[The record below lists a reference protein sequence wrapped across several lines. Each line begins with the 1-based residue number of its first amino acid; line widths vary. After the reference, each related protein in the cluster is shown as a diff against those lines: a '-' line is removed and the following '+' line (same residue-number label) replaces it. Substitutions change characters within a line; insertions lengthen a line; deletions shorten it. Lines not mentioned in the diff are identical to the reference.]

1 MSNPKKPTMPN
12 VKGMDDFPSDSELD
26 ALQAEIEK
34 AKKGMDEHKVSLG
47 ETSLGGNAAADAK
60 ADFAAEGG
68 AAPEFDAAAPDA
80 GAAAIARIQ
89 ELETEIATIKDQ
101 SLRALADAE
110 NTKRR
115 AEREVTAAKTF
126 GIEKFAQDMLSVHDN
141 LSRALQTLE
150 GTDKADLGENA
161 KNLVDGIEL
170 TEKDLIMVLSRH
182 GVKPVGGVGSK
193 FDPNVHQAVANI
205 PSSEEKGHVATVM
218 QTGFKLGDRTLR
230 AAMVAVSTGSAT

>member
-1 MSNPKKPTMPN
+1 MSSPKKPTMPN
-12 VKGMDDFPSDSELD
+12 VKGMDDFMSESELD
-26 ALQAEIEK
+26 ALQAEIDK
-34 AKKGMDEHKVSLG
+34 AKEGMDDHKVNLG
-47 ETSLGGNAAADAK
+47 ETSLYENNTMDAE
-60 ADFAAEGG
+60 ALPEG
-68 AAPEFDAAAPDA
+68 FDAAAPDA

-89 ELETEIATIKDQ
+89 ALEAEIANTKDQ
-101 SLRALADAE
+101 ALRALADAE

-115 AEREVTAAKTF
+115 AEREVAAAKTF
-126 GIEKFAQDMLSVHDN
+126 GIERFAQDMLSVHDN

-150 GTDKADLGENA
+150 GTNHAELGENA

-170 TEKDLIMVLSRH
+170 TEKDLMLVLSRH
-182 GVKPVGGVGSK
+182 GVKPVSGVGSK

-205 PSSEEKGHVATVM
+205 PSSEEKGNVATVM